1 MNIIITF
8 MLSLVFAMTVVSC
21 TPNVTVGIEPNE
33 TVEVIIVEPKKE
45 TPKERWDWK
54 SREKVRKEKKEVSK
68 TTEECC
74 TECCEKSRKE
84 DKK

>member
-21 TPNVTVGIEPNE
+21 TPNVTVEIEPNE
-33 TVEVIIVEPKKE
+33 TVGIVIVEPKKE
-45 TPKERWDWK
+45 VPKERWDWK
-54 SREKVRKEKKEVSK
+54 SREKVRKEKKE
-68 TTEECC
+68 
-74 TECCEKSRKE
+74 